1 MVTKD
6 EAVSLL
12 KLFVTMART
21 QFEAKVKVIRSDNAL
36 ELSKSYEVLEF
47 FANTGITHQTSCVQ
61 TPQQNGVVERKH
73 KHLLEVS
80 RALLFQSSLPI
91 KYWAECVLIATY
103 LINRMPT
110 KLLKG
115 KTPYELLYGSIP
127 AYDHLRVF
135 GCLCH
140 VATNK
145 QGRDKFQPRASAC
158 VFVGYPFGQKG
169 YKVMNLESNKIYVS
183 RDVIFHE
190 RIFPFT
196 SPPQEKSMFPSCS
209 LPSFE
214 GSNKVRDEK
223 NTLRSSTSA

>member
-61 TPQQNGVVERKH
+61 TPQQNGEVERKH

-91 KYWAECVLIATY
+91 KY
-103 LINRMPT
+103 
-110 KLLKG
+110 
-115 KTPYELLYGSIP
+115 
-127 AYDHLRVF
+127 
-135 GCLCH
+135 
-140 VATNK
+140 
-145 QGRDKFQPRASAC
+145 
-158 VFVGYPFGQKG
+158 
-169 YKVMNLESNKIYVS
+169 
-183 RDVIFHE
+183 
-190 RIFPFT
+190 
-196 SPPQEKSMFPSCS
+196 
-209 LPSFE
+209 
-214 GSNKVRDEK
+214 
-223 NTLRSSTSA
+223 

>member
-1 MVTKD
+1 M
-6 EAVSLL
+6 
-12 KLFVTMART
+12 
-21 QFEAKVKVIRSDNAL
+21 IRSNNAL

-91 KYWAECVLIATY
+91 KYWGECVLTATY

-115 KTPYELLYGSIP
+115 KTPYELLHGSVP

-135 GCLCH
+135 GCLCY
-140 VATNK
+140 VVINK
-145 QGRDKFQPRASAC
+145 QGRDKFEPRASAC

-169 YKVMNLESNKIYVS
+169 YKVMDLESNKVYVS
-183 RDVIFHE
+183 RDVVFHE
-190 RIFPFT
+190 RICPFT
-196 SPPQEKSMFPSCS
+196 SPPKEKSIFPSCS

-214 GSNKVRDEK
+214 DSNEERDADIHSEVQPQP
-223 NTLRSSTSA
+223 NTGAHRS

>member
-12 KLFVTMART
+12 KSFVNMART

-36 ELSKSYEVLEF
+36 ELSKSYEVLEL

-61 TPQQNGVVERKH
+61 TPQQNGVVETKH

-91 KYWAECVLIATY
+91 KYWGECVLTATY

-115 KTPYELLYGSIP
+115 KTPYELLHGSVP

-135 GCLCH
+135 GCLCY
-140 VATNK
+140 VVTNK

-158 VFVGYPFGQKG
+158 VFVG
-169 YKVMNLESNKIYVS
+169 
-183 RDVIFHE
+183 
-190 RIFPFT
+190 
-196 SPPQEKSMFPSCS
+196 
-209 LPSFE
+209 
-214 GSNKVRDEK
+214 
-223 NTLRSSTSA
+223 